1 MSVSVRWLGHACW
14 EVRHGEQSILID
26 PFLNESPTAPCKAED
41 LSPDLILITHGHF
54 DHIADAASIAIR
66 TGSPVLACYEIA
78 TWLTQQHQVPNTIGM
93 NLGGG
98 IDLQWVRVKFV
109 QAWHSSQLP
118 DGSYG
123 GNPGGFIIEL
133 ADKRIYLAGD
143 TALFSDMKL
152 IGEEGLDVAILPIGD
167 NYTMGPSDS
176 VRATKFLSPK
186 QVIPCHFDT
195 WPPIAQDA
203 QAWAHEIRS
212 QTMAQPIV
220 LAPGESF
227 QLN

>member
-78 TWLTQQHQVPNTIGM
+78 TWLAQQHQVPNTIGM

-143 TALFSDMKL
+143 TALFSDMRLFAEPKL
-152 IGEEGLDVAILPIGD
+152 DLAILPIGD
-167 NYTMGPSDS
+167 LFTMGPEDS
-176 VRATKFLSPK
+176 LQAIQWLTPALVAPS
-186 QVIPCHFDT
+186 HYGT
-195 WPPIAQDA
+195 WPPIEQDTD
-203 QAWAHEIRS
+203 AWEKKVRAV
-212 QTMAQPIV
+212 TDAKPIV
-220 LAPGESF
+220 VAPGDSF
-227 QLN
+227 EL